1 MMSWM
6 VGWLVASISRLS
18 AGNGLWRLRAVC
30 GRDSWQLAAGPR
42 VLLLSAPQRPR
53 VGARPWAGESP
64 PLDISSTPTS
74 SELTQHCV
82 FQLSEDKEDED
93 VLHAVDPNEV
103 FPRAPPPLHS
113 PSCSSSESDSGI
125 SEDPV
130 PTASTPE
137 APPTSST
144 LYQVV
149 YDLSNVKTEPGDV
162 ISIELGEN
170 QPIRR
175 LL

>member
-1 MMSWM
+1 M
-6 VGWLVASISRLS
+6 GT
-18 AGNGLWRLRAVC
+18 
-30 GRDSWQLAAGPR
+30 
-42 VLLLSAPQRPR
+42 RPR
-53 VGARPWAGESP
+53 AGESP
-64 PLDISSTPTS
+64 PLEIPSTPTS
-74 SELTQHCV
+74 SEVTQQCV

-130 PTASTPE
+130 ATTTTTE
-137 APPTSST
+137 APPSSST

-162 ISIELGEN
+162 ISIELGEK

-175 LL
+175 LLQVKGVL